1 MPRRLM
7 EQMDELRR
15 PDARTRLMYKIV
27 CGGSGVTIL
36 LTLAYGVA
44 TSALYASGSIPV
56 IGQNMVNVSWPLP
69 YLAQPVDYLAVASVI
84 FFYTAIRLW
93 QNKVAQWS
101 HLELASIQLVAIVV
115 AFASAYEVMYNFML
129 WGSYFTVTVLA
140 NSAANPNFLS
150 TPGPTPWNLVFA
162 TKVFSS
168 LFVMSGYTVYFL
180 RKVHQVR
187 GLPDAI

>member
-1 MPRRLM
+1 M

-27 CGGSGVTIL
+27 CGTSGVIML
-36 LTLAYGVA
+36 LTLTYGVA
-44 TSALYASGSIPV
+44 TSAIYASGSIPV
-56 IGQNMVNVSWPLP
+56 IGQNMVNVAWPLP
-69 YLAQPVDYLAVASVI
+69 YLAQPVDYLSVASVI

-101 HLELASIQLVAIVV
+101 HLELASLQLVAIVA

-129 WGSYFTVTVLA
+129 WGSYFSVQVLS
-140 NSAANPNFLS
+140 NDIDPNILS
-150 TPGPTPWNLVFA
+150 SPGPTPWNLVFA
-162 TKVFSS
+162 TKVFAS
-168 LFVMSGYTVYFL
+168 LFVISGYTVYFL

-187 GLPDAI
+187 GLPDAL

>member
-1 MPRRLM
+1 M

-15 PDARTRLMYKIV
+15 PDVRTRLMYTVV
-27 CGGSGVTIL
+27 CGASGIIIL
-36 LTLAYGVA
+36 MSLAYGVA

-56 IGQNMVNVSWPLP
+56 IGQNMVNVSFPLP
-69 YLAQPVDYLAVASVI
+69 YFAQPVDYLSVASVI

-101 HLELASIQLVAIVV
+101 HLELASLQLVAIVV

-129 WGSYFTVTVLA
+129 WEAYFSVQVLY
-140 NSAANPNFLS
+140 NNIAANPILLS
-150 TPGPTPWNLVFA
+150 SPGPTPWNLVFA
-162 TKVFSS
+162 TKVFMS
-168 LFVMSGYTVYFL
+168 LFVISGYTVYFL

-187 GLPDAI
+187 GLPDAL

>member
-1 MPRRLM
+1 M

-15 PDARTRLMYKIV
+15 PDAKTRLMYKVV
-27 CGGSGVTIL
+27 CGSSGLVIAT
-36 LTLAYGVA
+36 TLAYGIG

-56 IGQNMVNVSWPLP
+56 IGQNMVNVSFPLP
-69 YLAQPVDYLAVASVI
+69 YFAQPVDYLSVASVV
-84 FFYTAIRLW
+84 FFYTAIRIW

-101 HLELASIQLVAIVV
+101 HLELASLQLVAIVV

-129 WGSYFTVTVLA
+129 WEAYFSVQVLY
-140 NSAANPNFLS
+140 NIAANPINLS
-150 TPGPTPWNLVFA
+150 SPGPTPWNLVFA
-162 TKVFSS
+162 VKVFMS
-168 LFVMSGYTVYFL
+168 LFVISGYTVYFL

>member
-1 MPRRLM
+1 M

-27 CGGSGVTIL
+27 CGASGITIL
-36 LTLAYGVA
+36 LTLAYGVT

-56 IGQNMVNVSWPLP
+56 IGQNMVNVAWPLP

-93 QNKVAQWS
+93 QNRVAQWS

-162 TKVFSS
+162 TKVFAS
-168 LFVMSGYTVYFL
+168 LFVISGYTVYFL

-187 GLPDAI
+187 GLPDTL

>member
-1 MPRRLM
+1 M

-27 CGGSGVTIL
+27 CGVSGVVILATI
-36 LTLAYGVA
+36 TYGVA

-56 IGQNMVNVSWPLP
+56 IGQNMINVSWPLP
-69 YLAQPVDYLAVASVI
+69 YLAQPVDYLSVASVI

-101 HLELASIQLVAIVV
+101 HLELASLQLVAIVV
-115 AFASAYEVMYNFML
+115 AFASAYEIMYNFML
-129 WGSYFTVTVLA
+129 WGSYFSVQVLTDSVT
-140 NSAANPNFLS
+140 ANPNFIVS
-150 TPGPTPWNLVFA
+150 PGSTPWNLVFA

-168 LFVMSGYTVYFL
+168 LFVISGYTVYFL

-187 GLPDAI
+187 GLPDTL

>member
-1 MPRRLM
+1 M

-15 PDARTRLMYKIV
+15 PDARTRLMYKVV
-27 CGGSGVTIL
+27 CGVSGFIILATI
-36 LTLAYGVA
+36 TYGVA
-44 TSALYASGSIPV
+44 TSAIYASGSIPV
-56 IGQNMVNVSWPLP
+56 IGQNMVNVSWPLA
-69 YLAQPVDYLAVASVI
+69 YLAQPVDYLSVASVI

-101 HLELASIQLVAIVV
+101 HLELASLQLVAIVV

-129 WGSYFTVTVLA
+129 WSSYFTVQLIS
-140 NSAANPNFLS
+140 NLEANPVNLVSF
-150 TPGPTPWNLVFA
+150 GPTPWNLVFA

-168 LFVMSGYTVYFL
+168 LFVISGYTVYFL

>member
-1 MPRRLM
+1 M

-15 PDARTRLMYKIV
+15 PDAKTRLMYKIV
-27 CGGSGVTIL
+27 CGASGITIL
-36 LTLAYGVA
+36 VTLAYGVA

-69 YLAQPVDYLAVASVI
+69 YLAQPVDYLSVASVI

-115 AFASAYEVMYNFML
+115 AFASAYEIMYNFML
-129 WGSYFTVTVLA
+129 WGSYFTVQVL
-140 NSAANPNFLS
+140 SHGIDPNILS
-150 TPGPTPWNLVFA
+150 SPGPTPWNLVFA
-162 TKVFSS
+162 TKVFMS
-168 LFVMSGYTVYFL
+168 LFVVSGYTVYFL

-187 GLPDAI
+187 GLPDSI

>member
-1 MPRRLM
+1 M

-27 CGGSGVTIL
+27 CAGSGITIL
-36 LTLAYGVA
+36 LTLAYGIT

-56 IGQNMVNVSWPLP
+56 IGQNMVNVAWPLP
-69 YLAQPVDYLAVASVI
+69 YLAQPVDYLSVASVI

-93 QNKVAQWS
+93 QNRVAQWS

-129 WGSYFTVTVLA
+129 WGAYFSVQVLI
-140 NSAANPNFLS
+140 NNLQANPILTS

-162 TKVFSS
+162 TKVFMS
-168 LFVMSGYTVYFL
+168 LFVISGYTAYFL

-187 GLPDAI
+187 GLPDTI